1 MAAEGALCRQ
11 RGRLCR
17 QTIFPF
23 AAWEGGGV
31 LGSNTRSSRPIDPI
45 GMRISSNPKIL
56 LIDDS
61 VADLRVLTE
70 FLSARGLD
78 IVVAFDGKDGYR
90 KAQLL
95 RPDLILLDVHM
106 PGSDGFATCRLLK
119 ANPDTSAIPVIFLTA
134 ANQPQER
141 LTGLTLGAVDYIAK
155 PLIDEAEVVARVQI
169 HLELARRLRA
179 AAPAAPSAEVDT
191 RPEAVLVKVATEHLR
206 RDLRQPPSPEV
217 LARLCGTN
225 ETRLNEAFH
234 KIVGM
239 PIYAWLREERL
250 TQAQGLLGRTETPIA
265 DIGDHLGYTNAASFS
280 KAVRERF
287 GCSPRELRSRLR
299 DEAGHRAPLQQ
310 GAADDAC

>member
-1 MAAEGALCRQ
+1 M
-11 RGRLCR
+11 
-17 QTIFPF
+17 P
-23 AAWEGGGV
+23 
-31 LGSNTRSSRPIDPI
+31 
-45 GMRISSNPKIL
+45 ISSHPKIL

-119 ANPDTSAIPVIFLTA
+119 ANPETSAIPVIFLTA
-134 ANQPQER
+134 ANQPQDR
-141 LTGLTLGAVDYIAK
+141 LAGLTLGAVDYIAK
-155 PLIDEAEVVARVQI
+155 PLIDEAEVVARVRI
-169 HLELARRLRA
+169 HLDLARRLQA
-179 AAPAAPSAEVDT
+179 VAPPAPPTAMDT
-191 RPEAVLVKVATEHLR
+191 RPEAVLVKAATDHLR
-206 RDLRQPPSPEV
+206 RDLRQPPSPEM
-217 LARLCGTN
+217 LARQCGTN
-225 ETRLNEAFH
+225 ETRLNDAFH
-234 KIVGM
+234 KIAGM

-250 TQAQGLLGRTETPIA
+250 NQAQGLLARTETPIG

-287 GCSPRELRSRLR
+287 GCSPRELRNRLR
-299 DEAGHRAPLQQ
+299 DEAGNATQRQQ
-310 GAADDAC
+310 GAADDAY